1 MIQIN
6 EVRIPV
12 RAGEEHLKKKVCH
25 MLGVRED
32 DLLSFRV
39 VRRSVDARRKPDLF
53 FSYTIRVALED
64 EKHFMKRNRHK
75 NIMSIKNISYRF
87 PSGDAPGGISS
98 PVVVGS
104 GPAGLFCAYILS
116 LHGYR
121 PLLLER
127 GREVEERKKDVDA
140 FWRGGP
146 LNPES
151 NVQFGEGGAGTFSD
165 GKLNTGVHDR
175 DGRGTFVLNTFV
187 QMGAPSDILYDAK
200 PHLGTDLLTGIVRSM
215 RQDIQKNGGTVRFGT
230 RVDDII
236 LQNGRVAGVVT
247 SEGETIRSDAVVLA
261 IGHSARDTFEMLNA
275 RKIPMEKKPFAV
287 GVRVEHP
294 QEMIN
299 LAQYG
304 TSDVRLTGP
313 APYRLTYRCSDRRG
327 VYSFCM
333 CPGGYVVNASSEPG
347 HLAVNGMS
355 LRARDGV
362 NANSAIVVTVGPD
375 DFLPYGKMPGG
386 TVLSGMYFQRDLE
399 RKAFALCNGAVPV
412 QRYEDF
418 RIGRAGGTGS
428 VTPQIMGKFETADVR
443 SIFPGPIGEDIC
455 EGMEQFGRK
464 IPGFNGGDAV
474 FSGVE
479 SRTSSP
485 VRILRGADGQSAVRG
500 LFPCGEGAG
509 YAGGITSAAIDG
521 IRTAEKIA
529 EYYDGENAKFS
540 KTVF

>member
-1 MIQIN
+1 MLQIN
-6 EVRIPV
+6 EVRVPV
-12 RAGEEHLKKKVCH
+12 GAGEEHLKKKVCH
-25 MLGVRED
+25 MLGVQES

-39 VRRSVDARRKPDLF
+39 AHRSVDARRKPDLF
-53 FSYTIRVALED
+53 FSFTVRVELDD
-64 EKHFMKRNRHK
+64 EKRFLKRNRHK
-75 NIMSIKNISYRF
+75 NIMSIDIKPYHF
-87 PSGDAPGGISS
+87 PGCDAPRGILS

-104 GPAGLFCAYILS
+104 GPAGLFCAYVLS

-121 PLLLER
+121 PILLER
-127 GREVEERKKDVDA
+127 GGEVEKRRADVDA

-175 DGRGTFVLNTFV
+175 DGRGTFVLDTFV
-187 QMGAPSDILYDAK
+187 RMGAPSDILYDAK

-215 RQDIQKNGGTVRFGT
+215 RQEIRKNGGTVRFDT
-230 RVDDII
+230 RVDDLSISD
-236 LQNGRVAGVVT
+236 GRVTGVVT
-247 SEGETIRSDAVVLA
+247 ADGEMIRSDAVVLA
-261 IGHSARDTFEMLNA
+261 VGHSARDTFEMLNG
-275 RKIPMEKKPFAV
+275 RKIPMERKPFAV

-294 QEMIN
+294 QERIN

-304 TSDVRLTGP
+304 TTDVRFTGP
-313 APYRLTYRCSDRRG
+313 APYKLTYHCSDGRG
-327 VYSFCM
+327 IYSFCM

-347 HLAVNGMS
+347 HPAVNGMS
-355 LRARDGV
+355 FRARDGV
-362 NANSAIVVTVGPD
+362 NANSAIVVTVGPE
-375 DFLPYGKMPGG
+375 DFHPYEGESGG

-399 RKAFALCNGAVPV
+399 RKAFALRTGAVPV

-418 RIGRAGGTGS
+418 RLRREGVIGS
-428 VTPQIMGKFETADVR
+428 VAPQIMGKFEPADVR
-443 SIFPGPIGEDIC
+443 SILPAPIGDDIC
-455 EGMEQFGRK
+455 EGMEHFGRK
-464 IPGFNGGDAV
+464 IPGFDDGDAV

-521 IRTAEKIA
+521 IKTAEKLA
-529 EYYDGENAKFS
+529 NYYRKRAVKI
-540 KTVF
+540 KK